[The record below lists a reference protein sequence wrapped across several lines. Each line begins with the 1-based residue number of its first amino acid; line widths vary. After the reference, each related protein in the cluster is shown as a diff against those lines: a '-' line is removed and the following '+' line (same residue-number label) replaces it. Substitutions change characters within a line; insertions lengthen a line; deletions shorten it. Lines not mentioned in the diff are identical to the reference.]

1 MNYKR
6 PITIAIFALPA
17 AGLILSVLL
26 FLPAAREEII
36 RFVERNIVHRSL
48 HASSWYAM
56 MITLSYIGIVS
67 SLSFIVIIYG
77 FFDNIYNLIT
87 SLFTRDWVFQFKQ
100 LWNAIPLL
108 YKKSFGIIF
117 LGLNIVF
124 ALHTASF
131 IWSNHDWTYL
141 FLGTAKPFSEGHI
154 MQGRYFNEL
163 FGFIFTGGIFLP
175 VFTNLIRFFF
185 FSWAAVLLCHYWKLP
200 KSLLLYS
207 VTGLLFVLQPYTI
220 SYLFFVGEVPAFMQ
234 LGFFVLL
241 GFIFGD
247 KVLGTD
253 SKKEKAGYILFSAL
267 WFWFAIGVYPVV
279 VSTIAVIFIGKIIV
293 DFISNKNQDKNTI
306 RIIPQHIWTIVSIII
321 AVCFHLTAISLLKE
335 TGVYEVNYNTTTL
348 ALHDIPFRIFSTLK
362 ASFTYLLSYRQPFFP
377 ESFTLVFTALFLTS
391 LSAVG
396 TGILRSRKPLKI
408 RIFNV
413 VLSLI
418 LFCAV
423 LFFSFISN
431 LITTADTLFQS
442 RIDFFGIAYFHILI
456 VITLF
461 QHNFKFIRNISL
473 LACILLI
480 HISGISDFYAMK
492 VWKLGFEAE
501 KMEWNRIIAR
511 IETTPGFQN
520 DRDYRVIVLGTTR
533 AYRPYFYS
541 GESYAA
547 GDLLTDSYM
556 AGWGTSQILMFYT
569 FTSHSKDGAW
579 SQVLTR
585 DSPPGEIKDII
596 SEIPRE
602 IEKVQVWPSTDSIII
617 KDDLI
622 LIVLDKTELD
632 KVRNLL

>member
-1 MNYKR
+1 MV
-6 PITIAIFALPA
+6 FALPA

-36 RFVERNIVHRSL
+36 SLVERNIVHRSL
-48 HASSWYAM
+48 HASSWYTM

-67 SLSFIVIIYG
+67 SLSLIVIIYG

-87 SLFTRDWVFQFKQ
+87 GFFTKDWVSQFKQ

-131 IWSNHDWTYL
+131 IWSNHDWAYL
-141 FLGTAKPFSEGHI
+141 FLDTAKPFSEGHI

-175 VFTNLIRFFF
+175 VFTNLVRFFF
-185 FSWAAVLLCHYWKLP
+185 FSLAAVLLCHYWKLP

-220 SYLFFVGEVPAFMQ
+220 SYMFFVGEVPAFMQ

-247 KVLGTD
+247 KAFGTHT
-253 SKKEKAGYILFSAL
+253 KKEKAGYVLFGAL

-279 VSTIAVIFIGKIIV
+279 VSTIAVIFTGKIVV
-293 DFISNKNQDKNTI
+293 DFISDENNNKTI
-306 RIIPQHIWTIVSIII
+306 IQTISRHIWTIVSIAA
-321 AVCFHLTAISLLKE
+321 AVCFHFIAISLLKK
-335 TGVYEVNYNTTTL
+335 TGVYEINYNTTTL
-348 ALHDIPFRIFSTLK
+348 VPHDIPFRIFATLK
-362 ASFTYLLSYRQPFFP
+362 ASFGYLLSYKQPFFP
-377 ESFTLVFTALFLTS
+377 KSFTLVFTVLFLIS
-391 LSAVG
+391 LSVVS
-396 TGILRSRKPLKI
+396 TRIMRSGKSLKI
-408 RIFNV
+408 RLFNV
-413 VLSLI
+413 IFFLVLS
-418 LFCAV
+418 FAV
-423 LFFSFISN
+423 LFFSFTSNFIS
-431 LITTADTLFQS
+431 TADTLFQS

-456 VITLF
+456 VIILF
-461 QHNFKFIRNISL
+461 QHDFKFIKNISL
-473 LACILLI
+473 LACIFLI
-480 HISGISDFYAMK
+480 HISGLSDFYAMK

-520 DRDYRVIVLGTTR
+520 DRDYRVIILGTTR

-541 GESYAA
+541 GEGYAA

-556 AGWGTSQILMFYT
+556 AGWDKSQILMFYT
-569 FTSHSKDGAW
+569 FTSHSKDGVW
-579 SQVLTR
+579 RQVLTR
-585 DSPPGEIKDII
+585 DSPSREIKDII
-596 SEIPRE
+596 GEIPRE
-602 IEKVQVWPSTDSIII
+602 IEKVQIWPSADSIAI

-622 LIVLDKTELD
+622 LIALDQAELD